1 MYDDIKNAFQAIKD
15 NILEFGKL
23 NDSLFHIMSFDEW
36 NLVFHDR
43 SRRIRKIYESN
54 EKNIEIIKTSM
65 SLGLNEEKCDVIYS
79 ILKKFKEEEIHD
91 SGFTIPLMKELID
104 YYESVGDDI
113 HLLFLYLNYGYEMME
128 YYLRMG
134 DHSFDSIIH
143 DCFYKVKEYRLKYD
157 KLPIEHRNK
166 IFIGYYNLVSALSDL
181 IPEYSCD
188 IIPLYREMLDFYNS
202 SLFQSLDGDNE
213 DAMDEIL
220 YVVEAFLYG
229 YSRYLWPESK
239 ARDEF
244 FSLVKESLDTFDL
257 LGEDVKRVM
266 GIILGY
272 YNNEYDKNELFHRLD
287 LMNQEYLNMNLV
299 YSGTEDSILE
309 FCNWMDVTVSLR
321 EIIERLDISKKKK
334 KNYIRE
340 ITNPMLKYIDNV
352 NYKDYT
358 SYFDDVSSDLVKDLL
373 PYLDGFDEK
382 LDLIQKLI
390 IKRQLITYIHSL
402 MVKRISEEIAISILK
417 NNKDLLNPLV
427 DLGISGADMLDYIGI
442 GAMIHDL
449 GKCLTVG
456 VINTQGRKLTLE
468 EFYCIKLH
476 PSRTLEFIGGD
487 KDFEI
492 YHDIMLGHHKWYDG
506 TEGYPIDF
514 DNTKTKYK
522 IAIDI
527 ISISDS
533 IDAATDIVGRNYTKG
548 KSFDELLEELIKE
561 SGTRYNKDIVD
572 IINQDEVLKEKL
584 RYLTKE
590 GREKVYY
597 EAYREILDK

>member
-23 NDSLFHIMSFDEW
+23 NDSLFHIMNFDEW

-113 HLLFLYLNYGYEMME
+113 RLLFLYLNYGYEMME

-166 IFIGYYNLVSALSDL
+166 IFIGYYNLISALSDL

-373 PYLDGFDEK
+373 PYLDSFDEK

-514 DNTKTKYK
+514 DNTKSKYK

>member
-65 SLGLNEEKCDVIYS
+65 SLGINEEKCEVIYS

-113 HLLFLYLNYGYEMME
+113 RLLFLYLNYGYEMME

-166 IFIGYYNLVSALSDL
+166 IFIGYYNLISALSDL

-287 LMNQEYLNMNLV
+287 LMNQEYLNMNLI

-373 PYLDGFDEK
+373 PYLDSFDEK

-514 DNTKTKYK
+514 DNTKSKYK

>member
-65 SLGLNEEKCDVIYS
+65 SLGINEEKCEVIYS

-104 YYESVGDDI
+104 YYESVGDDTR
-113 HLLFLYLNYGYEMME
+113 LLFLYLNYGYEMME

-166 IFIGYYNLVSALSDL
+166 IFIGYYNLISALSDL

-373 PYLDGFDEK
+373 PYLDSFDEK

-514 DNTKTKYK
+514 DNTKSKYK

>member
-65 SLGLNEEKCDVIYS
+65 SLGINEEKCEVIYS

-113 HLLFLYLNYGYEMME
+113 RLLFLYLNYGYEMME

-166 IFIGYYNLVSALSDL
+166 IFIGYYNLISALSDL

-373 PYLDGFDEK
+373 PYLDSFDEK

-514 DNTKTKYK
+514 DNTKSKYK

>member
-65 SLGLNEEKCDVIYS
+65 SLGINEEKCEVIYS

-113 HLLFLYLNYGYEMME
+113 RLLFLYLNYGYEMME

-166 IFIGYYNLVSALSDL
+166 IFIGYYNLISALSDL

-257 LGEDVKRVM
+257 LGGRCKKSYGNHFR
-266 GIILGY
+266 IL
-272 YNNEYDKNELFHRLD
+272 
-287 LMNQEYLNMNLV
+287 
-299 YSGTEDSILE
+299 
-309 FCNWMDVTVSLR
+309 
-321 EIIERLDISKKKK
+321 
-334 KNYIRE
+334 
-340 ITNPMLKYIDNV
+340 
-352 NYKDYT
+352 
-358 SYFDDVSSDLVKDLL
+358 
-373 PYLDGFDEK
+373 
-382 LDLIQKLI
+382 
-390 IKRQLITYIHSL
+390 
-402 MVKRISEEIAISILK
+402 
-417 NNKDLLNPLV
+417 
-427 DLGISGADMLDYIGI
+427 
-442 GAMIHDL
+442 
-449 GKCLTVG
+449 
-456 VINTQGRKLTLE
+456 
-468 EFYCIKLH
+468 
-476 PSRTLEFIGGD
+476 
-487 KDFEI
+487 
-492 YHDIMLGHHKWYDG
+492 
-506 TEGYPIDF
+506 
-514 DNTKTKYK
+514 
-522 IAIDI
+522 
-527 ISISDS
+527 
-533 IDAATDIVGRNYTKG
+533 
-548 KSFDELLEELIKE
+548 
-561 SGTRYNKDIVD
+561 
-572 IINQDEVLKEKL
+572 
-584 RYLTKE
+584 
-590 GREKVYY
+590 
-597 EAYREILDK
+597 

>member
-1 MYDDIKNAFQAIKD
+1 MYDDIKNAFQAIKE

-79 ILKKFKEEEIHD
+79 ILKKFKKEEIHD

-113 HLLFLYLNYGYEMME
+113 RLLFLYLNYGYEMME

-166 IFIGYYNLVSALSDL
+166 IFIGYYNLISALSDL

-321 EIIERLDISKKKK
+321 EIIERLDVSKKKK

-373 PYLDGFDEK
+373 PYLDSFDEK

-514 DNTKTKYK
+514 DNTKSKYK

-572 IINQDEVLKEKL
+572 IINQDEALKEKL

>member
-65 SLGLNEEKCDVIYS
+65 SLGINEEKCEVIYS

-113 HLLFLYLNYGYEMME
+113 RLLFLYLNYGYEMME

-157 KLPIEHRNK
+157 KLPIVHRNK
-166 IFIGYYNLVSALSDL
+166 IFIGYYNLISALSDL

-373 PYLDGFDEK
+373 PYLDSFDEK

-514 DNTKTKYK
+514 DNTKSKYK

>member
-113 HLLFLYLNYGYEMME
+113 RLLFLYLNYGYEMME

-166 IFIGYYNLVSALSDL
+166 IFIGYYNLISALSDL
-181 IPEYSCD
+181 ISEYSCD

-287 LMNQEYLNMNLV
+287 LMNQEYLKMNLV

-373 PYLDGFDEK
+373 PYLDSFDEK

-514 DNTKTKYK
+514 DNTKSKYK

>member
-104 YYESVGDDI
+104 YYESVGDDTR
-113 HLLFLYLNYGYEMME
+113 LLFLYLNYGYEMME

-166 IFIGYYNLVSALSDL
+166 IFIGYYNLISALSDL

-373 PYLDGFDEK
+373 PYLDSFDEK

-476 PSRTLEFIGGD
+476 PSRTLEFIGKD

-514 DNTKTKYK
+514 DNTKSKYK

-548 KSFDELLEELIKE
+548 KSFDELLLELIKE

>member
-65 SLGLNEEKCDVIYS
+65 SLGINEEKCEVIYS

-113 HLLFLYLNYGYEMME
+113 RLLFLYLNYGYEMME

-166 IFIGYYNLVSALSDL
+166 IFIGYYNLISALSDL

-373 PYLDGFDEK
+373 PYLDSFDEK

-506 TEGYPIDF
+506 KEGYPIDF
-514 DNTKTKYK
+514 DNTKSKYK

>member
-1 MYDDIKNAFQAIKD
+1 
-15 NILEFGKL
+15 
-23 NDSLFHIMSFDEW
+23 
-36 NLVFHDR
+36 
-43 SRRIRKIYESN
+43 
-54 EKNIEIIKTSM
+54 
-65 SLGLNEEKCDVIYS
+65 
-79 ILKKFKEEEIHD
+79 
-91 SGFTIPLMKELID
+91 
-104 YYESVGDDI
+104 
-113 HLLFLYLNYGYEMME
+113 
-128 YYLRMG
+128 
-134 DHSFDSIIH
+134 
-143 DCFYKVKEYRLKYD
+143 
-157 KLPIEHRNK
+157 
-166 IFIGYYNLVSALSDL
+166 
-181 IPEYSCD
+181 
-188 IIPLYREMLDFYNS
+188 
-202 SLFQSLDGDNE
+202 
-213 DAMDEIL
+213 
-220 YVVEAFLYG
+220 
-229 YSRYLWPESK
+229 
-239 ARDEF
+239 
-244 FSLVKESLDTFDL
+244 
-257 LGEDVKRVM
+257 M

-287 LMNQEYLNMNLV
+287 LMNQEYLNMNLI

-373 PYLDGFDEK
+373 PYLDSFDKK

-514 DNTKTKYK
+514 DNTKSKYK

-548 KSFDELLEELIKE
+548 KSFDEFLEELIKE